1 MIDLRYYLTL
11 ARDAGVFK
19 DIEIDILEETLQEW
33 ERRSD
38 GSSTLVELSSNGRV
52 SGFAFFGPLHNT
64 ELTYEVRWIVVDRLS
79 RKLGIGKQLLDRVE
93 EEILKIAPNAIL
105 SVEISKI
112 KENAIQDHFF
122 INSGFTLV
130 GRIPNFYGEND
141 DYLMYAKHIHEYYD
155 EEDGE
160 APAEDGEKAPASEGS

>member
-1 MIDLRYYLTL
+1 MTDLGYYLTL

-38 GSSTLVELSSNGRV
+38 GSSTLVELASNGRV

-64 ELTYEVRWIVVDRLS
+64 EFTYDIRWIVVDRLTK
-79 RKLGIGKQLLDRVE
+79 KLGIGKQLLERIE
-93 EEILKIAPNAIL
+93 EEILKVSPNAII

-112 KENAIQDHFF
+112 KENAVAENFF
-122 INSGFTLV
+122 LDAGFTLV
-130 GRIPNFYGEND
+130 GRIPDFYGKGD
-141 DYLMYAKHIHEYYD
+141 DFLMYAKHIHEYEESED
-155 EEDGE
+155 EGE
-160 APAEDGEKAPASEGS
+160 SGESASNAK